1 MAPDFQVS
9 VGVGMTGSAKG
20 DRTSPGAASIGAA
33 RKTESEPGLDRMIQA
48 QIGDKLRSMYGELAE
63 QPIPDRLTQILSRLG
78 QETKA

>member
-1 MAPDFQVS
+1 
-9 VGVGMTGSAKG
+9 
-20 DRTSPGAASIGAA
+20 
-33 RKTESEPGLDRMIQA
+33 MIQA